1 MRLVTTIMLL
11 NRKALSISSLCFVL
25 ALATANSLQAQDNS
39 PYSRYGIGNLV
50 PNTNINLRG
59 MGGISAAYADH
70 LSINFSN
77 PASYARF
84 QALLEE
90 RSQQMASGRVLL
102 DVGLNFENRTLR
114 EPNQPVKFTSSN
126 AQFSHIQLG
135 VPLRKNWGLSFG
147 LRPISRIS
155 YKVNRTEKLMDGV
168 TGQPIDSAITQF
180 NGSGGTFLPSIG
192 TGFSIGNL
200 SVGANM
206 GYLFGRKEFSTRRAL
221 INDSVTYFSSTHSNN
236 ASFGDLYFNGGAQ
249 YRIKVNRQTSLTLGF
264 AGNLQQAISAEQD
277 VTREVISGTAAPD
290 TVFRQTGINGE
301 LTYPASYTGGFVLE
315 NTFGN
320 TGSFLVGA
328 DLQQTKWSNYRYFGA
343 TDSVQDNWQ
352 LRIGTHYRPN
362 AKAGSGYW
370 SNVTYRAGVFFGPD
384 YIRLNNQI
392 PLFGLSFGMALPLAN
407 YNRLSPYQFT
417 TINLALEYEQRG
429 NNDNQLK
436 ENMFRI
442 SLGLNFSD
450 LWFTKRKYD

>member
-11 NRKALSISSLCFVL
+11 NRKALSIHSLCFVVAL
-25 ALATANSLQAQDNS
+25 ALVTTLQAQDNS

-70 LSINFSN
+70 LSVNFSN

-90 RSQQMASGRVLL
+90 RSKQMSSGRVLL
-102 DVGLNFENRTLR
+102 DVGLNIENRTLR
-114 EPNQPVKFTSSN
+114 EPNQPLKFTSGN
-126 AQFSHIQLG
+126 ATFSHIQLG

-155 YKVNRTEKLMDGV
+155 YKVNRAEKLIDGV

-192 TGFSIGNL
+192 TGFAIGNL
-200 SVGANM
+200 SIGANM
-206 GYLFGRKEFSTRRAL
+206 GYLFGRKEYSTRRAL
-221 INDSVTYFSSTHSNN
+221 LNDSVSYFSSTHSNN
-236 ASFGDLYFNGGAQ
+236 ASFGDLFFNAGAQ
-249 YRIKVNRQTSLTLGF
+249 YKIKINNKTSLTLGL
-264 AGNLQQAISAEQD
+264 AGNLQQEINAEQD
-277 VTREVISGTAAPD
+277 QTREVITNSMMDTVLHKTGISGT
-290 TVFRQTGINGE
+290 V
-301 LTYPASYTGGFVLE
+301 TYPASYTGGFVLE
-315 NTFGN
+315 NTFGTN
-320 TGSFLVGA
+320 GSFLVGA
-328 DLQQTKWSNYRYFGA
+328 DLQQTKWSNYRFFGA

-352 LRIGTHYRPN
+352 VRVGGHIRPS
-362 AKAGSGYW
+362 AKAGSSYW
-370 SNVTYRAGVFFGPD
+370 NNVTYRAGVFFGPD

-392 PLFGLSFGMALPLAN
+392 PIFGLSFGMALPLAN

-417 TINLALEYEQRG
+417 TINVALEYEQRG
-429 NNDNQLK
+429 NNDNELK

>member
-11 NRKALSISSLCFVL
+11 RRKALSITAVSSVL
-25 ALATANSLQAQDNS
+25 ALASVSTTFAQDNS

-59 MGGISAAYADH
+59 MGGVSAAYADH
-70 LSINFSN
+70 LSVNFSN

-90 RSQQMASGRVLL
+90 RSKQMSSGRVLL
-102 DVGLNFENRTLR
+102 DVGLNIENRTLR
-114 EPNQPVKFTSSN
+114 EPNQPLKFTSTN
-126 AQFSHIQLG
+126 AGFSHIQLG
-135 VPLRKNWGLSFG
+135 LPLRKNWGLSFG
-147 LRPISRIS
+147 LRPISRIG
-155 YKVNRTEKLMDGV
+155 YKVQRNEKLMDGV
-168 TGQPIDSAITQF
+168 TGQPIDSALTEF

-192 TGFSIGNL
+192 TGIAIGNL
-200 SVGANM
+200 SLGANL
-206 GYLFGRKEFSTRRAL
+206 GYLFGRKEFNTRRAIL
-221 INDSVTYFSSTHSNN
+221 NDTVSYFGSNHSTSS
-236 ASFGDLYFNGGAQ
+236 SFGDVYFNAGAQ
-249 YRIKVNRQTSLTLGF
+249 YRMKLNSKTMLSLGF
-264 AGNLQQAISAEQD
+264 AGNLQQDISATRD
-277 VTREVISGTAAPD
+277 VTREVYTNTRID
-290 TVFRQTGINGE
+290 TVSHQTGIDGTV
-301 LTYPASYTGGFVLE
+301 TYPASYTGGFVLE
-315 NTFGN
+315 NIIGT

-328 DLQQTKWSNYRYFGA
+328 DLVQTKWSNYRYFGA

-352 LRIGTHYRPN
+352 LRVGGHYRPN
-362 AKAGSGYW
+362 AKAGSSYW

-429 NNDNQLK
+429 NNDNELK